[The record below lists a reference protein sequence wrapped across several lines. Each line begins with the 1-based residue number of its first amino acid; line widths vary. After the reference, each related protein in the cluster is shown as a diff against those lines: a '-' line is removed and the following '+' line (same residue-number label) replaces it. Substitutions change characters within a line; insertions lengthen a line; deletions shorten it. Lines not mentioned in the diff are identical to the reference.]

1 MQSATCCAGWRV
13 WGLLLAISLGCGCF
27 LAAASA
33 QDKKDEKKEVAIRK
47 DPFRFATG
55 DGVNLVGDFYYP
67 EANSK
72 TAPTIILLH
81 AVGPGKAAASRKD
94 FGKLPE
100 QLAKQEFAVLTF
112 DFRGYG
118 DSKEVSNVYE
128 RMYGKKGNKL
138 EAKNFSTQEDYAH
151 LVSDVIAAKVWL
163 DGQNNNGMCNA
174 NNVAVIGAEQ
184 GAMVG
189 LLWVANEFV
198 DMDRGRDFAKRKL
211 PDQVVSGGPMYNPVM
226 WGFTYMG
233 PQVVP
238 GKEVDVATKY
248 EGDDVTCVIAL
259 SMRPSLGG
267 APEDKHLRN
276 WLSMPLSDNRT
287 ILEKVGIYGIV
298 GEKDTE
304 ADRFWTKAT
313 KDWLKGSG
321 LKQQTGFKSIKNT
334 NLTGTKLLGSDVL
347 KTEELITEYL
357 EKVFKPANITKVRR
371 DFKDKPSTPDPNP
384 PVFKRE
390 AYAFFFR

>member
-1 MQSATCCAGWRV
+1 
-13 WGLLLAISLGCGCF
+13 
-27 LAAASA
+27 
-33 QDKKDEKKEVAIRK
+33 
-47 DPFRFATG
+47 
-55 DGVNLVGDFYYP
+55 
-67 EANSK
+67 
-72 TAPTIILLH
+72 
-81 AVGPGKAAASRKD
+81 
-94 FGKLPE
+94 
-100 QLAKQEFAVLTF
+100 
-112 DFRGYG
+112 
-118 DSKEVSNVYE
+118 
-128 RMYGKKGNKL
+128 
-138 EAKNFSTQEDYAH
+138 
-151 LVSDVIAAKVWL
+151 
-163 DGQNNNGMCNA
+163 
-174 NNVAVIGAEQ
+174 
-184 GAMVG
+184 
-189 LLWVANEFV
+189 
-198 DMDRGRDFAKRKL
+198 
-211 PDQVVSGGPMYNPVM
+211 
-226 WGFTYMG
+226 
-233 PQVVP
+233 
-238 GKEVDVATKY
+238 
-248 EGDDVTCVIAL
+248 
-259 SMRPSLGG
+259 
-267 APEDKHLRN
+267 LRN